1 MNNFFDDFENNLDKE
16 FLETVRLI
24 IRQNFGYLEVED
36 LLVVIYC
43 IEELIKEKEENNNN
57 ISQKP
62 FYNA

>member
-24 IRQNFGYLEVED
+24 IRQNFGHLEVED
-36 LLVVIYC
+36 LLFVITC
-43 IEELIKEKEENNNN
+43 IEELIKEKEDNN